1 MSAHRPVCKL
11 ISTAYQGIFLEEQAM
26 FRNLTVGKRIGLGF
40 GALIVLLIA
49 VSAIALFGVKRMS
62 EGAENE
68 MAKNELIER
77 LMQMEIDH
85 LNWANDID
93 VMLAEGHV
101 SAVTVEIDP
110 RQCTLGKWYYS
121 DKRFNA
127 MRNVPRLQSILVRIE
142 EPHNRLHDAA
152 MDICDNVRQS
162 GAQAAGVDEA
172 REIFDAGIRPAL
184 HDLQTCLQEA
194 CATVRGTSASAKQGV
209 ISLARTTG
217 LLVGILS
224 GSAFLLGV
232 VSAWLIARSI
242 VRELK
247 RFMHELS
254 TGGDQTASA
263 ARHVSSASHALAE
276 EAAEQAASLEEMTS
290 SVEEMSSMIKQNA
303 ESARAGA
310 DLIKETNRVVGWG
323 QRSMSRLL
331 EVISDIKTS
340 SDETA
345 KIVRTIDEIAFQTNL
360 LALNAAVE
368 AARAGEA
375 GKGFAVVADEVRSLA
390 QRSAEAAKLT
400 AALIDGSVHSSHN
413 GVAAA
418 EETGRAFEE
427 IALNAAKVSNLVGE
441 VAAASQEQAQG
452 IEQINLAVGEMD
464 QVTQAVAAN
473 AEESASSSQELL
485 AQAEELNHM
494 VARIETMVSQS
505 GENILYGFE
514 KISDDLEKFD
524 DHPPVESIE
533 LPRSVHVDP
542 EEVVPLLDEEEE
554 LSKF

>member
-1 MSAHRPVCKL
+1 MEKM
-11 ISTAYQGIFLEEQAM
+11 M
-26 FRNLTVGKRIGLGF
+26 FRNLTVGKRIGFGF

-49 VSAIALFGVKRMS
+49 VSAIALFGVQRMS
-62 EGAENE
+62 EGTEKE
-68 MAKNELIER
+68 MAKNELIES

-85 LNWANDID
+85 LNWADGID
-93 VMLAEGHV
+93 VILTDDQV
-101 SAVTVEIDP
+101 SDFAVETDP
-110 RQCTLGKWYYS
+110 RQCMLGRWYYS

-127 MRNVPRLQSILVRIE
+127 MRNVPRLQSILVSLE
-142 EPHNRLHDAA
+142 EPHNVLHDSA
-152 MDICDNVRQS
+152 IEISEQVL
-162 GAQAAGVDEA
+162 QADSRSEGMMAA
-172 REIFDAGIRPAL
+172 REIYSEKIRPAL
-184 HDLQTCLQEA
+184 KEVQALLQKA
-194 CATVRGTSASAKQGV
+194 CSTVRGTSANAKEGV
-209 ISLARTTG
+209 ISLAQTTG

-224 GSAFLLGV
+224 GAAFLLGL

-242 VRELK
+242 VRELR

-254 TGGDQTASA
+254 TGGDQTTSA
-263 ARHVSSASHALAE
+263 ARHVSAASHSLAE

-303 ESARAGA
+303 ESARAGG
-310 DLIKETNRVVGWG
+310 DLIQETNRVVGWG

-331 EVISDIKTS
+331 EVISDIKNS

-390 QRSAEAAKLT
+390 KRSAEAAKLT
-400 AALIDGSVHSSHN
+400 SGLIEGSVYSSHN

-494 VARIETMVSQS
+494 VAQIEALVSQTES
-505 GENILYGFE
+505 NGRTSIG
-514 KISDDLEKFD
+514 KAPDDLEMFD
-524 DHPPVESIE
+524 DNVPMETVQM
-533 LPRSVHVDP
+533 PRAIQVHP
-542 EEVVPLLDEEEE
+542 EEAVPLLDEEEE